1 MKIEEEECWKRI
13 NEAEKSA
20 WPAGL
25 IQGILIGI
33 IIAGVIAIIRGGV

>member
-13 NEAEKSA
+13 HEAEKSA

-25 IQGILIGI
+25 IQGIIIGI
-33 IIAGVIAIIRGGV
+33 IIGTVIAILRGV